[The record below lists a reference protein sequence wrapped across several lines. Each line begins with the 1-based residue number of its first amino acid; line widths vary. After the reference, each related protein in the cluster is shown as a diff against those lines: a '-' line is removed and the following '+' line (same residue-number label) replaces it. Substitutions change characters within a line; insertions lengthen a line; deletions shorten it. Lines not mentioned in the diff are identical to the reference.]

1 MILKLQRLK
10 EVNNATLGELFADGV
25 FVCYTLEDKV
35 RPEKIKH
42 ETCIPSGTYLIEITY
57 SPTFNK
63 LLPLLLNVPG
73 FYGIRIHAGNSI
85 ADSSGCILVGTKI
98 VEDKL
103 LHSISAFTKLFTLL
117 QKAAKTETLQ
127 IDIHDIPQDV
137 NILVEQIVQPPEI
150 TQPVI
155 EQPAQQTQ
163 PQSWKKNFWLNLLQL
178 ILNLL
183 KKK

>member
-1 MILKLQRLK
+1 MIDITKK
-10 EVNNATLGELFADGV
+10 ELLDKYSIDLDKGE
-25 FVCYTLEDKV
+25 YTLENINGIYKV
-35 RPEKIKH
+35 N
-42 ETCIPSGTYLIEITY
+42 TLQDNT
-57 SPTFNK
+57 
-63 LLPLLLNVPG
+63 
-73 FYGIRIHAGNSI
+73 
-85 ADSSGCILVGTKI
+85 SGCILVGTKI
-98 VEDKL
+98 IEDKL

-127 IDIHDIPQDV
+127 IDIYDIPQIIV
-137 NILVEQIVQPPEI
+137 PIEQPEI
-150 TQPVI
+150 TQPII